1 MSDNFSPNAHWRDSA
16 RVTRF
21 FMIDATASFPLL
33 FFLIHITWW
42 TFICALIAT
51 LFFSLIAKFGFT
63 VPVFFRWLRLLIA
76 GSRKIAVLPWK
87 S

>member
-1 MSDNFSPNAHWRDSA
+1 MDGFSENAHWRDSA

-21 FMIDATASFPLL
+21 FLIDSSASFPLL
-33 FFLIHITWW
+33 FFLVHIAWW

-51 LFFSLIAKFGFT
+51 IFFSAIARFGFT
-63 VPVFFRWLRLLIA
+63 VPVFFRWLRLMIA
-76 GSRKIAVLPWK
+76 GPRKIAAPPWK